1 MRPFASADGHDAPW
15 LIEKA
20 VPGKTA
26 MVENV
31 FVGSENP
38 VRKPIV
44 AHNLPDVLDR
54 IELGAF

>member
-15 LIEKA
+15 LTDEA
-20 VPGKTA
+20 APVEAA

-31 FVGSENP
+31 LVGSENP

-44 AHNLPDVLDR
+44 AHELPDALDG
-54 IELGAF
+54 IDLGAF